1 MVEAVARSLGGL
13 ALMSVGVPGA
23 REHRT
28 TLISGNGEP
37 AHHPPTNGTGRNGHG
52 HGHGHGHRA
61 AAWPRNERFAAG
73 DLSRL
78 LHSLPPSV
86 LPPLRGVRRG
96 ALGVMPL
103 HGPSSAAGLLLVYR
117 PEKAFDQEE
126 RGLLRAASR
135 QVEQILE
142 LRDAAERTKAALES
156 RDEFLG
162 VASHELASP
171 LATASLLAGAVE
183 QALTNKSVDLDD
195 QTRTALRM
203 TRVQL
208 DRASAMVR
216 RLAEAARRARRA
228 PEPQPTDM
236 DLVELVDNV
245 VEQLRLR
252 DPRSAG
258 NIEVLHEQPSLRGH
272 WDRAQ
277 LEEVLENLIGNALKF
292 GSGRPVQVSLEEVRD
307 GVVLRVRDHGIGINR
322 ADQARIFRRFVR
334 AVPHRQFPGMGI
346 GLWLVKQ
353 IVTSHGGHIT
363 VSSEPGQGSEFV
375 VWLPR
380 PTGARARAKG
390 GGS

>member
-13 ALMSVGVPGA
+13 ALMSVGVRGP

-28 TLISGNGEP
+28 TLVAGNGEP
-37 AHHPPTNGTGRNGHG
+37 AHHPPSTNGTTHRN
-52 HGHGHGHRA
+52 GHRA
-61 AAWPRNERFAAG
+61 AAWPRSERFVAG
-73 DLSRL
+73 DLTRL

-86 LPPLRGVRRG
+86 MHPLRGLRRG
-96 ALGVMPL
+96 AVGLMPL
-103 HGPSSAAGLLLVYR
+103 HGPSSLNGLLLVYR
-117 PEKAFDQEE
+117 PDKAFDQDE

-183 QALTNKSVDLDD
+183 QALTNKSVQLDD

-245 VEQLRLR
+245 VAQLRLR
-252 DPRSAG
+252 DPRSAP
-258 NIEVLHEQPSLRGH
+258 NLEVQHEQTSLRGR

-277 LEEVLENLIGNALKF
+277 LEEVVENLVGNALKF
-292 GSGRPVQVSLEEVRD
+292 GGGRPVQVALEEVRD
-307 GVVLRVRDHGIGINR
+307 GAVLRVRDHGIGISR
-322 ADQARIFRRFVR
+322 SDQARIFRRFVR
-334 AVPHRQFPGMGI
+334 AVPHRTFPGMGI

-353 IVTSHGGHIT
+353 IVTSHGGHISVT
-363 VSSEPGQGSEFV
+363 SEPGQGSEFV

-380 PTGARARAKG
+380 STGARARGKEGGAKLG
-390 GGS
+390 